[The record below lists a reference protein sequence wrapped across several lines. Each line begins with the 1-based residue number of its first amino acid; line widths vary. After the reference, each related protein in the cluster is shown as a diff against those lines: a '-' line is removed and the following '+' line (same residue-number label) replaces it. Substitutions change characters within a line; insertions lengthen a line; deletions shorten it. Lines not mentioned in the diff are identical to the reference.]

1 MDKNSSSANNFSEPA
16 LCAAC
21 LTFYGNPQ
29 FQSLCFKCY
38 KEATAREAVAA
49 DQVLS
54 QSPVALPVVTKQEPE
69 ASARQADRSK
79 CWCCAKRAGSLGYE
93 CRCGFVFC
101 GKHRLPEAHT
111 CDFDFVADGKK
122 VLAKNNPLVQCDKLE
137 RI

>member
-1 MDKNSSSANNFSEPA
+1 MDKNSQSANNISEPA

-38 KEATAREAVAA
+38 KEATAREAAKP
-49 DQVLS
+49 QQRL
-54 QSPVALPVVTKQEPE
+54 PE
-69 ASARQADRSK
+69 APLVQPPAPEEAPAAPAKQADKSK
-79 CWCCAKRAGSLGYE
+79 CWSCAKRAGSLGYE

-101 GKHRLPEAHT
+101 SRHRMPESHE
-111 CDFDFVADGKK
+111 CDFDFVADGKQQ
-122 VLAKNNPLVQCDKLE
+122 LAKNNPLIQNDKLE